1 MPFSKFGGT
10 LFSAKY
16 QVGKTFNLSDE
27 SEISK
32 YRKILTSVSD
42 VCLPPEGNLGMI
54 LYPWTFPITELL
66 TLR

>member
-1 MPFSKFGGT
+1 MPFSKFGGA

-16 QVGKTFNLSDE
+16 QAEKTFNLSIE

-42 VCLPPEGNLGMI
+42 VAFHLKEI
-54 LYPWTFPITELL
+54 
-66 TLR
+66 